1 MKKGPFKMKK
11 FSGFGNSPAKQTA
24 KEKFDLRQAS
34 KQKAKN
40 FVKDPRIKR
49 PKRLPK
55 SLVLGQSYEGFS
67 DAEWARFEKA
77 NKATSIRDLKKFGRA
92 AGRVLG
98 AAGVATTLYDMYKSG
113 QKHSGGKAWKG
124 QKTGI
129 IKPQKDFYKKAKS
142 KTKSIYKK

>member
-40 FVKDPRIKR
+40 FVKDLKI
-49 PKRLPK
+49 KRLPK

-129 IKPQKDFYKKAKS
+129 VKPQGDFWKKAKS

>member
-92 AGRVLG
+92 AGRALG

>member
-40 FVKDPRIKR
+40 FVIDLKI
-49 PKRLPK
+49 KRLPK
-55 SLVLGQSYEGFS
+55 SLVLVQSYEGFS

-92 AGRVLG
+92 AGRALG

>member
-40 FVKDPRIKR
+40 FVKDLKI
-49 PKRLPK
+49 KRLPK
-55 SLVLGQSYEGFS
+55 SLVLGQSYKGFS
-67 DAEWARFEKA
+67 DAEWSRFEKA
-77 NKATSIRDLKKFGRA
+77 HEAANRAQLKKVGRVAGRA
-92 AGRVLG
+92 LG

>member
-40 FVKDPRIKR
+40 FVKDLKI
-49 PKRLPK
+49 KRLPK

-92 AGRVLG
+92 AGRALG